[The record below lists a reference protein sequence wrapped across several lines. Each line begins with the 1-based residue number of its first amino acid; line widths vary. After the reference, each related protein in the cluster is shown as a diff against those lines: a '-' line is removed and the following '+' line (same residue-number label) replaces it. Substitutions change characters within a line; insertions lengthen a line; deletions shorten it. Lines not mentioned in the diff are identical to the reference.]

1 MDSACALV
9 TKGQGIAQVSRA
21 LGVSRAQLSLRVNR
35 SEQWQ
40 DGHGNR
46 QNDAA
51 DAELLSRILV
61 IISDMPG
68 YGYRRVWA
76 VLRRQ
81 SRNDGYPPVNAKRVY
96 RVMSENA
103 LLLQH
108 NKPQRPQREHNGKVA
123 VAKSDLRWCSD
134 GFEFGCDNGEKLRV
148 TFALDCC
155 DREAID

>member
-1 MDSACALV
+1 M
-9 TKGQGIAQVSRA
+9 
-21 LGVSRAQLSLRVNR
+21 SRAQLSLRVNR